1 MAATPRFFVVPNI
14 GSGIAPATADT
25 SLTAPTNVTTILTA
39 STDGTKVEELIVQ
52 GVGTTVVGLV
62 NVFRYDGATHHL
74 IDQFLTTAITVS
86 TTVAAFQRRRAY
98 DNLILQTGDTLRFSV
113 SIAGLQS
120 LVKVTAFAF
129 NA

>member
-1 MAATPRFFVVPNI
+1 MSAAPTFFGTPNI
-14 GSGIAPATADT
+14 GSGLAPATADT
-25 SLTAPTNVTTILTA
+25 SLTAPANVTTVLTA
-39 STDGTKVEELIVQ
+39 GANGTKVEELVIQ

-62 NVFRYDGATHHL
+62 NVFRYDGATYHL

-86 TTVAAFQRRRAY
+86 TTVAAFQRRRTY
-98 DNLILQTGDTLRFSV
+98 DNLVLQTGDTLRFSV